1 MATALT
7 ESDEGKPVVFNDETV
22 GRVVDVEHGTA
33 YVDPDPG
40 IAETIKSKLGWAE
53 ADEETFALDD
63 DAVGEVTGD
72 EVRLTTST

>member
-1 MATALT
+1 MPTALT

-63 DAVGEVTGD
+63 DAVGEVTDD